1 MSYVALHCPVRMLG
15 GDRHVAHVMRL
26 PVPSAK
32 DGWNPQ
38 KLEEARKGPSP
49 EAFRETRTRRCP
61 GPKLPSPELWEKQCP
76 RFADASLSS
85 PARTQDGSAQCGERK
100 CPFQGH
106 LERGVVCAQ

>member
-1 MSYVALHCPVRMLG
+1 M
-15 GDRHVAHVMRL
+15 AHVMRL

-49 EAFRETRTRRCP
+49 EAFRETGTRRCP
-61 GPKLPSPELWEKQCP
+61 DPKLPSPELWENQCP

-85 PARTQDGSAQCGERK
+85 PVREHGMDPPSAGKGSVPSKATSNEESCA
-100 CPFQGH
+100 PDD
-106 LERGVVCAQ
+106 VVQFVK